1 MTDVSNATAVGV
13 PGATL
18 RYDVIGAG
26 PMLLLIHGGIAD
38 SAMLRGLAGVL
49 ADRFTV
55 VTYDRRGYG
64 DSPLEDPSQEQ
75 SIGLHADDAHRLLSS
90 IATEPADALG
100 LSSGAFIGLELATQH
115 PEQVRRV
122 VAFEPPLT
130 ELLTDREQL
139 QTDREEI
146 IDIYRRDGVQAAMAK
161 FTTMVQG
168 DSGAEPPVPPSDP
181 SPEMLE
187 LMARMGRNAEFFF
200 AHEFLQYD
208 GWLPDF
214 DALRPA
220 QTVIGGGDASGT
232 QPARRAADALAAR
245 LGTDV
250 VEFPGDHGGL
260 MTQPDAFAARLAE
273 VLLME
278 EHE

>member
-1 MTDVSNATAVGV
+1 VTDVSNATAVGV

-38 SAMLRGLAGVL
+38 SAMLRGIAGAL

-75 SIGLHADDAHRLLSS
+75 SIDLHADDAHRLLSS
-90 IATEPADALG
+90 IATEPADVLG
-100 LSSGAFIGLELATQH
+100 LSSGAFIALELATQR

-139 QTDREEI
+139 RTDREEI
-146 IDIYRRDGVQAAMAK
+146 IDIFRRDGAQAAMAK

-168 DSGAEPPVPPSDP
+168 DSEPEPPG
-181 SPEMLE
+181 PEMLE
-187 LMARMGRNAEFFF
+187 LMARLGRNAEFFF

-208 GWLPDF
+208 GWLPEI
-214 DALRPA
+214 DALRPV

-232 QPARRAADALAAR
+232 QPARRAADALAER

-250 VEFPGDHGGL
+250 VEFPGDHGAL
-260 MTQPDAFAARLAE
+260 MTQPDAFAARLVE
-273 VLLME
+273 VLGRA
-278 EHE
+278 

>member
-1 MTDVSNATAVGV
+1 VTDVSNATAVGV

-18 RYDVIGAG
+18 RYDVVGAG

-38 SAMLRGLAGVL
+38 SAMLRGLAAVL

-64 DSPLEDPSQEQ
+64 DSPLEDPGQEQ

-90 IATEPADALG
+90 IATEPADVLG
-100 LSSGAFIGLELATQH
+100 LSSGAFVGLELATQH
-115 PEQVRRV
+115 PEQVRTV

-130 ELLTDREQL
+130 ELLPDR
-139 QTDREEI
+139 
-146 IDIYRRDGVQAAMAK
+146 
-161 FTTMVQG
+161 
-168 DSGAEPPVPPSDP
+168 
-181 SPEMLE
+181 
-187 LMARMGRNAEFFF
+187 AEFFF
-200 AHEFLQYD
+200 AHELPQYD

-214 DALRPA
+214 DALRPV

-232 QPARRAADALAAR
+232 QPARRAADALAER
-245 LGTDV
+245 VGTEV

-273 VLLME
+273 VLGRA
-278 EHE
+278 